1 MENTVIKIKPMFIVV
16 LNMFL
21 FVDLHQMQS
30 DKEMNESA
38 DSSESVHSSQSSIE
52 SPRQQTEVNTEQE
65 QTENMCLK
73 DQNENSVPDQV
84 SKEGIPGADL
94 YLPKQKTRSELCDP
108 SDTDSEVSPRE
119 VTHYSEQTDSQD
131 SAVFKQSDVEDLPV
145 GDSEK
150 PEYPVPKMV
159 LTDVV
164 LADNDSESPREI
176 TLLPSSDNTSSRPKI
191 VNLRK
196 SISVESDLE
205 TEKVDFSEQEP
216 VFRNSLST
224 ADIEEEVDEI
234 TESLKSKL
242 PLDTTESSNTE
253 RGDNPDVDVEVDA
266 PTDGYQQQLSDKG
279 WMDKS
284 ENEESMDEALKI
296 ELMEQEILEQV
307 HTVGTTKLNRFCLY
321 TVYLVIFALV

>member
-1 MENTVIKIKPMFIVV
+1 MFV
-16 LNMFL
+16 FE
-21 FVDLHQMQS
+21 DLHQMQS

-119 VTHYSEQTDSQD
+119 VTPYSEQTDSQD

-145 GDSEK
+145 GNSEK
-150 PEYPVPKMV
+150 PEHPVPKMV

-191 VNLRK
+191 VDLRK

-234 TESLKSKL
+234 TESLKS
-242 PLDTTESSNTE
+242 SY
-253 RGDNPDVDVEVDA
+253 R
-266 PTDGYQQQLSDKG
+266 
-279 WMDKS
+279 
-284 ENEESMDEALKI
+284 
-296 ELMEQEILEQV
+296 
-307 HTVGTTKLNRFCLY
+307 
-321 TVYLVIFALV
+321 